1 MKKSVGCAYLPKMVG
16 EERLFS
22 SRVQEEGLF
31 GAYVGWRKCAKVGN
45 AWLVSLRGSSGLAEV
60 VGVGGTCSRYGKL
73 GAGDSQKA
81 VGKVR

>member
-1 MKKSVGCAYLPKMVG
+1 MKKRVGCAYLPKMVG

-22 SRVQEEGLF
+22 SRVQEDGLL

-45 AWLVSLRGSSGLAEV
+45 GGLVSLRGSFGLAEDV
-60 VGVGGTCSRYGKL
+60 DVGGTCSGYGKP

-81 VGKVR
+81 FGKVR